1 MDFKAFGKVVNEVE
15 YALEDAIDFWVLMA
29 SFPPSFNDSI
39 VISVNNEEAAK
50 LRERGESED
59 EELKAHCLCP
69 TNVLFTILSL
79 PARN

>member
-1 MDFKAFGKVVNEVE
+1 VDFKAFRKVVNKVK
-15 YALEDAIDFWVLMA
+15 YALEDAIDFWVPMV

-39 VISVNNEEAAK
+39 VISMNDEEATK

-69 TNVLFTILSL
+69 TNVSFTILSL
-79 PARN
+79 PAQN